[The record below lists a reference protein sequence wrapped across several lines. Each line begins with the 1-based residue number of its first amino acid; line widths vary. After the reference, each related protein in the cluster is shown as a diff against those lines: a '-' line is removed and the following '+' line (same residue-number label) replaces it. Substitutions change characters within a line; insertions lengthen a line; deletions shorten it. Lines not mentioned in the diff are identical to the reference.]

1 MQIEIQKDTSRKI
14 EETAKLLGLK
24 REDLVDR
31 AIMVYIDSIGKY
43 LELKKE
49 FNDWDTLSDEALLNF
64 EKSL

>member
-31 AIMVYIDSIGKY
+31 AVMVYIDGISKY

-49 FNDWDTLSDEALLNF
+49 LNEWDVLSDEALVNF